1 MTYRVKL
8 SLYLLVAF
16 CIGAVCG
23 IIAFKYATDYANTVS
38 ADGYRMKARE
48 LFNSGDFDGALEK
61 LFYAIDRNPS
71 LYSSY
76 ALVGDIYRLKGNFQR
91 SGEFYEAAIRA
102 SHLSSTTIMGLTDEN
117 LIKHDRQQIQNKLQ
131 NLRESKGQK

>member
-1 MTYRVKL
+1 MPHRVK
-8 SLYLLVAF
+8 SLLFLLLAF
-16 CIGAVCG
+16 FIGAVCG
-23 IIAFKYATDYANTVS
+23 VVAFKYATDYANSAS
-38 ADGYRMKARE
+38 ADGYRMEARE

-76 ALVGDIYRLKGNFQR
+76 ALVGDIYRIKGNLQR

-102 SHLSSTTIMGLTDEN
+102 SHLTPKTIIGLTDEN

-131 NLRESKGQK
+131 NLRGG

>member
-1 MTYRVKL
+1 ML
-8 SLYLLVAF
+8 IAF
-16 CIGAVCG
+16 FIGAVCG
-23 IIAFKYATDYANTVS
+23 VVAFKYATDYANSVS
-38 ADGYRMKARE
+38 ADGYNLEAFQ
-48 LFNSGDFDGALEK
+48 LFKGGDFDGALEK

-71 LYSSY
+71 DYSSY

-102 SHLSSTTIMGLTDEN
+102 SHLPPTTIMGLTDEN

-131 NLRESKGQK
+131 NLRDQNRGEKAQK